1 MTRQIVS
8 QPPATAP
15 AVADLVEE
23 EAEDVSDVARAREA
37 ALATFKAQQVENWI
51 SQIAESDKAG
61 LPFVLDETSTKPAD
75 EQRPNARLSGLYG
88 EF

>member
-8 QPPATAP
+8 QPPTIAP
-15 AVADLVEE
+15 AVADLVAD
-23 EAEDVSDVARAREA
+23 EAEDGSDVARAREA

-61 LPFVLDETSTKPAD
+61 LPFVLDETSAKPAE
-75 EQRPNARLSGLYG
+75 EQRPNTRLSGLYG

>member
-8 QPPATAP
+8 QPPTTAP
-15 AVADLVEE
+15 AVADLVAE
-23 EAEDVSDVARAREA
+23 EAEDVSDIARAREA

-51 SQIAESDKAG
+51 SQIAEGDKSG
-61 LPFVLDETSTKPAD
+61 LPFVLEEALAKPA
-75 EQRPNARLSGLYG
+75 EEPRPNARLSDLYG